1 MPFYWGHSNVGYSPK
16 PDIVINDQTDPNF
29 AMTDKH
35 FERLIK
41 TYGTPVKIL
50 NLVKKESA
58 NEKKLGELYER
69 YHKKLFIGDRRF
81 IKNQNDISY
90 EWFDFF
96 RIYNKSE
103 AELLVYMQKLGTL
116 YTKEIKPTVL
126 DFSRSIKLGPVINSQ
141 IGIMRVNCVDCLDRT
156 NNAMACSASVVL
168 AEMLK
173 GMNCDIED
181 FIKPELSAVADE
193 LLEILLNMWG
203 ANGDKVAQQYA
214 GSDAF
219 HKAQIYQRED
229 GSWETLKQNI
239 AIIAVKRYISNTLLD
254 TEKQRT
260 QWLFLGEYTPEEDC
274 VKELWD
280 FDPLDKDA
288 QTILASNAMKH
299 YVNIPQERVTV
310 SEGRLRRL
318 TLLDL
323 RTMNFSLS
331 LNSEKYLQEEIRFD
345 VAVVLNKLRRKTSQN
360 DDENELVPDFP
371 VASSDIPRVSNSNQ
385 KKDQAPK
392 EETKSATQTQLAQPG
407 PEHPKPEHMASF
419 MISSMLDPRGIL
431 ASQQTLGPAQFH
443 SSLRLQSSNFS
454 DLAKSEFV
462 PVPPTPPPS
471 GIFPVLTQLSLFDSF
486 QNETWHNPE
495 YLLLGT
501 NPHT

>member
-1 MPFYWGHSNVGYSPK
+1 
-16 PDIVINDQTDPNF
+16 
-29 AMTDKH
+29 MTDKH

-81 IKNQNDISY
+81 IKNQTDISY

-103 AELLVYMQKLGTL
+103 AELLVYMQKLGSL

-126 DFSRSIKLGPVINSQ
+126 DFSRSSKLGPIINSQ
-141 IGIMRVNCVDCLDRT
+141 VGIMRVNCVDCLDRT

-173 GMNCDIED
+173 GMNCDVED
-181 FIKPELSAVADE
+181 FIKPEVPAVADE

-260 QWLFLGEYTPEEDC
+260 QWLFLGEYTPEDEC

-345 VAVVLNKLRRKTSQN
+345 IAIVLNKIKRKTSQN
-360 DDENELVPDFP
+360 DEINELIPDFP
-371 VASSDIPRVSNSNQ
+371 VANSDIPKRSVSHQ

-392 EETKSATQTQLAQPG
+392 EDDKSTSQVNNTQPAYEP
-407 PEHPKPEHMASF
+407 PKPEHMASF
-419 MISSMLDPRGIL
+419 LISSMLDPKGIL
-431 ASQQTLGPAQFH
+431 SSQQVPAPGLTQ
-443 SSLRLQSSNFS
+443 SSLRIQSSNFS
-454 DLAKSEFV
+454 DLARSEFV
-462 PVPPTPPPS
+462 APPPTPPPS
-471 GIFPVLTQLSLFDSF
+471 GIFPVLTQMSLFDSF
-486 QNETWHNPE
+486 QNQTWNNPE

-501 NPHT
+501 HPHT

>member
-1 MPFYWGHSNVGYSPK
+1 
-16 PDIVINDQTDPNF
+16 
-29 AMTDKH
+29 MTDKH
-35 FERLIK
+35 FERLIR

-58 NEKKLGELYER
+58 NEKKLGELFER
-69 YHKKLFIGDRRF
+69 YHKKLFVGDRRV
-81 IKNQNDISY
+81 IKNPSDISY

-103 AELLVYMQKLGTL
+103 AELLIYMQKLANL
-116 YTKEIKPTVL
+116 YIKEIKPTVL
-126 DFSRSIKLGPVINSQ
+126 DFTRSSKLGPVINSQ
-141 IGIMRVNCVDCLDRT
+141 IGVMRVNCVDCLDRT

-168 AEMLK
+168 AEMLR
-173 GMNCDIED
+173 GMSVDIED
-181 FIKPELSAVADE
+181 FIKPEFMAVADE

-203 ANGDKVAQQYA
+203 SNGDKVAQQYA

-260 QWLFLGEYTPEEDC
+260 QWLFLGEYTPEEDAA
-274 VKELWD
+274 KELWD

-288 QTILASNAMKH
+288 QAILASNTMKH
-299 YVNIPQERVTV
+299 YVNISQERVTV
-310 SEGRLRRL
+310 SEGRLKRL

-331 LNSEKYLQEEIRFD
+331 LNSEKYLQEEINFD
-345 VAVVLNKLRRKTSQN
+345 LPTILTKIKRKTSK
-360 DDENELVPDFP
+360 DDEINELIPDFP
-371 VASSDIPRVSNSNQ
+371 VPSSEIPRSSNSQ
-385 KKDQAPK
+385 KD
-392 EETKSATQTQLAQPG
+392 AQ
-407 PEHPKPEHMASF
+407 KPEKPKTEVQVSTVHSEPQRPEQMASF
-419 MISSMLDPRGIL
+419 LVSSMLDPRGV
-431 ASQQTLGPAQFH
+431 LGSHQPLPLSH
-443 SSLRLQSSNFS
+443 HLSSSLRLHSSTFS
-454 DLAKSEFV
+454 ELAKSEFV
-462 PVPPTPPPS
+462 QPPPAPPTS
-471 GIFPVLTQLSLFDSF
+471 GLFPILTQLNLFDSF
-486 QNETWHNPE
+486 QNETWNNPE

-501 NPHT
+501 TSYHHQ